1 MTKRL
6 LVLIAAIGL
15 LAACE
20 TAPKDGGASS
30 SAGDSSS
37 TSATAS
43 STTSGSSSSN
53 ATSGSSSASSALSAA
68 EELTKIGDRVFFDY
82 DSSALSDDAKATL
95 SAQAAFLSAN
105 PAVKITVEGHC
116 DERGTREYNLA
127 LGDRRATAARDYLVA
142 QGVDAARIRTISYG
156 KERPSFIGSNPYAY
170 SKNRRA
176 VSVIR

>member
-1 MTKRL
+1 MTKRF

-20 TAPKDGGASS
+20 TAPKDAGDAAGASGASS
-30 SAGDSSS
+30 TSSS
-37 TSATAS
+37 SDTSASSSETAS
-43 STTSGSSSSN
+43 SAA
-53 ATSGSSSASSALSAA
+53 ATPA
-68 EELTKIGDRVFFDY
+68 EELASIGDRVFFDY
-82 DSSALSDDAKATL
+82 DSSALSAEAKATL
-95 SAQAAFLSAN
+95 AAQAAFLAGN
-105 PAVKITVEGHC
+105 PSVTITVEGHC

-127 LGDRRATAARDYLVA
+127 LGERRATAARDYLVA
-142 QGVDAARIRTISYG
+142 QGVNAARIKTISYG

>member
-6 LVLIAAIGL
+6 LVLIAAICL

-30 SAGDSSS
+30 SDGAESSTAASTSSS
-37 TSATAS
+37 TS
-43 STTSGSSSSN
+43 SSSSD
-53 ATSGSSSASSALSAA
+53 ATSGSSSASAA
-68 EELTKIGDRVFFDY
+68 MSPSEELTKIGDRVFFDY

>member
-1 MTKRL
+1 MTKRF

-20 TAPKDGGASS
+20 TAPKDAGDAAGASGASS
-30 SAGDSSS
+30 TSS
-37 TSATAS
+37 TSDTSAS
-43 STTSGSSSSN
+43 ASE
-53 ATSGSSSASSALSAA
+53 SASSAAATPA
-68 EELTKIGDRVFFDY
+68 EELASIGDRVFFDY
-82 DSSALSDDAKATL
+82 DSSALSAEAKATL
-95 SAQAAFLSAN
+95 SAQAAFLAGN
-105 PAVKITVEGHC
+105 PSVTITVEGHC

-127 LGDRRATAARDYLVA
+127 LGERRATAARDYLVA
-142 QGVDAARIRTISYG
+142 QGVNAARIKTISYG

>member
-1 MTKRL
+1 MTKRF

-20 TAPKDGGASS
+20 TAPKDAGDAAGASGASS
-30 SAGDSSS
+30 TSS
-37 TSATAS
+37 TSDTSASAS
-43 STTSGSSSSN
+43 SSE
-53 ATSGSSSASSALSAA
+53 SASSAAATPA
-68 EELTKIGDRVFFDY
+68 EELASIGDRVFFEY
-82 DSSALSDDAKATL
+82 DSSALSAEAKATL
-95 SAQAAFLSAN
+95 SAQAAFLAGN
-105 PAVKITVEGHC
+105 PSVTITVEGHC

-127 LGDRRATAARDYLVA
+127 LGERRATAARDYLVA
-142 QGVDAARIRTISYG
+142 QGVNSSRIKTISYG

>member
-1 MTKRL
+1 MTKRF

-20 TAPKDGGASS
+20 TAPKDAGDAAGASGASS
-30 SAGDSSS
+30 TSSS
-37 TSATAS
+37 SDTSASSSSSETAS
-43 STTSGSSSSN
+43 SAA
-53 ATSGSSSASSALSAA
+53 ATPA
-68 EELTKIGDRVFFDY
+68 EELASIGDRVFFDY
-82 DSSALSDDAKATL
+82 DSSALSAEAKATL
-95 SAQAAFLSAN
+95 AAQAAFLAGN
-105 PAVKITVEGHC
+105 PSVIITVEGHC

-127 LGDRRATAARDYLVA
+127 LGERRATAARDYLVA
-142 QGVDAARIRTISYG
+142 QGVNAARIKTISYG